1 MAEINVCY
9 QCCLLEMVAF
19 EVQITQFL
27 YWKSLSLLY
36 RQNPGRRAQHYFH
49 NWIFQFSSTERYQ
62 PQCIIC
68 LQAKAQ
74 ENFECLRSLLLPS
87 LPNAPPPPS
96 FSRIFLNFIIAMF
109 WHSVG
114 IFWNFYRYHHFR
126 TDGTFSVVVTPPKP
140 SSFLWL
146 QTELDST
153 QSYSDHYL
161 SHEICLCM
169 YSVVKK
175 TRKWCLP
182 TQKKFL
188 QKLLR
193 EKKIPASWILPTL
206 LTNHFTTSITAT
218 ATTKLYLRDHA
229 STYSIAKDNYN
240 NYFLRIWTKF

>member
-87 LPNAPPPPS
+87 LPPAPPPLLLQDFPELYNCYVLAFCRNVLELLQISSLQNWQDIFSSGDPS
-96 FSRIFLNFIIAMF
+96 QPLLIPMITDRIRL
-109 WHSVG
+109 HSVLFRPLF
-114 IFWNFYRYHHFR
+114 IAWNM
-126 TDGTFSVVVTPPKP
+126 SVYV
-140 SSFLWL
+140 
-146 QTELDST
+146 
-153 QSYSDHYL
+153 
-161 SHEICLCM
+161 
-169 YSVVKK
+169 
-175 TRKWCLP
+175 
-182 TQKKFL
+182 
-188 QKLLR
+188 
-193 EKKIPASWILPTL
+193 
-206 LTNHFTTSITAT
+206 
-218 ATTKLYLRDHA
+218 
-229 STYSIAKDNYN
+229 
-240 NYFLRIWTKF
+240 

>member
-1 MAEINVCY
+1 MLFIRNGRFWNTDYPVLILKKFESSLPTKSWTESAILFSEMNFSVQLNRTLPATMY
-9 QCCLLEMVAF
+9 YLFTSKSSRKLWMLEVM
-19 EVQITQFL
+19 
-27 YWKSLSLLY
+27 
-36 RQNPGRRAQHYFH
+36 
-49 NWIFQFSSTERYQ
+49 
-62 PQCIIC
+62 
-68 LQAKAQ
+68 
-74 ENFECLRSLLLPS
+74 LLPS
-87 LPNAPPPPS
+87 LPPPSPTPS
-96 FSRIFLNFIIAMF
+96 FSRIFLNFIIVMF

-114 IFWNFYRYHHFR
+114 MFWNYYRYHHFR
-126 TDGTFSVVVTPPKP
+126 TDGTFSVVVTPPNP

-161 SHEICLCM
+161 SHEIRLCM
-169 YSVVKK
+169 YSIVKE

-188 QKLLR
+188 RKLLR

-206 LTNHFTTSITAT
+206 LPNHFTTSITATAT

>member
-1 MAEINVCY
+1 M
-9 QCCLLEMVAF
+9 
-19 EVQITQFL
+19 
-27 YWKSLSLLY
+27 KY
-36 RQNPGRRAQHYFH
+36 RLPSFNTEKVWVFFTDKILDGER
-49 NWIFQFSSTERYQ
+49 NIIFATEFFSSAQ
-62 PQCIIC
+62 PNVTSHNVSFVYKQKLKKTLSAWGHCS
-68 LQAKAQ
+68 
-74 ENFECLRSLLLPS
+74 FPPS
-87 LPNAPPPPS
+87 LPPPPPPS
-96 FSRIFLNFIIAMF
+96 FSRIFPNFIIAMS

-169 YSVVKK
+169 YSIVKK

-193 EKKIPASWILPTL
+193 EKKITASWILPTL
-206 LTNHFTTSITAT
+206 LPNHFTTSITAT